1 MRLPLSKSLMLG
13 WLLGL
18 ATVAIGAAAYGAL
31 TLAGVTFD
39 TSASTPHSTLFAR
52 AMHMTMANSVR
63 RRASGQEPPQA
74 ARAASLV
81 RGAEAYQRD
90 CAACHGGPGAAR
102 AHWASAML
110 PTPPFLL
117 DMRTHWT
124 HDQLYKL
131 IRDGVKMSG
140 MPAWGELEDAQ
151 TLSDLTLFVE
161 RLHEVRPDQ
170 FARIKVNRSPS
181 DATEVARSI
190 VRPVTRKPGSRLS
203 E

>member
-1 MRLPLSKSLMLG
+1 MRIGLPLSLPKALVLG

-18 ATVAIGAAAYGAL
+18 ATVGIGAAGYGAL

-52 AMHMTMANSVR
+52 AMHLTMANSVR
-63 RRASGQEPPQA
+63 RRSAGLETPGA

-81 RGAEAYQRD
+81 RGAQAYQRD

-117 DMRTHWT
+117 DTRTRWT

-140 MPAWGELEDAQ
+140 MPAWGEVEDPQ
-151 TLSDLTLFVE
+151 TISDLTLFVE
-161 RLHEVRPDQ
+161 RLRDVRPDQ
-170 FARIKVNRSPS
+170 FARIRQP
-181 DATEVARSI
+181 A
-190 VRPVTRKPGSRLS
+190 G
-203 E
+203 